1 MSKNVA
7 RLRSNITRDWNDDD
21 TQCSVLEIWN
31 RMERRIRVR
40 SRGTKSVREEW
51 GDGEKPIHRTLDKV
65 SRNEKNGNSRGERKQ
80 VGKAA

>member
-1 MSKNVA
+1 
-7 RLRSNITRDWNDDD
+7 
-21 TQCSVLEIWN
+21 
-31 RMERRIRVR
+31 MERRIRVR

-51 GDGEKPIHRTLDKV
+51 ADGEKAIHRTLDKV